1 MGAPRWSMPM
11 WTYVFSKVELLFD
24 SMFRWIEH
32 SDEGDWTII
41 FAFMVVFGI
50 ICMRG
55 YKSRL

>member
-1 MGAPRWSMPM
+1 MPM

-32 SDEGDWTII
+32 SYERDWTII
-41 FAFMVVFGI
+41 FAFVVVFGI
-50 ICMRG
+50 ICTRG

>member
-1 MGAPRWSMPM
+1 MPM
-11 WTYVFSKVELLFD
+11 WTCVFSKVELLFD

>member
-11 WTYVFSKVELLFD
+11 WIYVFSKVELLFD

>member
-1 MGAPRWSMPM
+1 MGGPAVVDADVDLR
-11 WTYVFSKVELLFD
+11 FSKVELLVD